1 MRKVKTRHFKIFLE
15 TARHRVPLSGMATDE
30 LLTPEESAKYLK
42 MHVDSV
48 RRLLRTSK
56 LPGKK
61 VGGGW
66 RIPKSALVEMLR
78 SDVPA
83 TAKGGASNGAV
94 D

>member
-1 MRKVKTRHFKIFLE
+1 VIFLE
-15 TARHRVPLSGMATDE
+15 MALHPVSLSDMETDE

-48 RRLLRTSK
+48 RRLLRNGK

-66 RIPKSALVEMLR
+66 RIPKSALDEMLR
-78 SDVPA
+78 GDQPV
-83 TAKGGASNGAV
+83 AKGQF
-94 D
+94 